1 VVWEK
6 HLTHDYQGQTYATLF
21 SAALSV
27 TNDVLL
33 AGSLNGEV
41 KAFRTSNGEE
51 LWSYNTA
58 VDVIDVNGV
67 AGKGGT
73 VDSVGPVPAGKD
85 VFVNSGYASFGGTA
99 NAWQA
104 GEGNALFVFRLP

>member
-1 VVWEK
+1 MTFCLSRL
-6 HLTHDYQGQTYATLF
+6 LTMACVAT
-21 SAALSV
+21 AALAAGHAQAA
-27 TNDVLL
+27 NDVLL

-58 VDVIDVNGV
+58 VGVIDVNGV

-73 VDSVGPVPAGKD
+73 IDSVGAVPAGTD
-85 VFVNSGYASFGGTA
+85 VFVNSGYGSFGGL
-99 NAWQA
+99 NPWQA